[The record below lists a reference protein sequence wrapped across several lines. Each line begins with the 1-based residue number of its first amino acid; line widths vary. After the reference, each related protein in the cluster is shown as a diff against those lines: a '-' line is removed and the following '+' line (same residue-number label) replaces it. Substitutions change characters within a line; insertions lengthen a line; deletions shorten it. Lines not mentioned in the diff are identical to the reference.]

1 MPVIVAAIEHGRPGD
16 RIVLRSVAF
25 AGVAAVVFEDDGETG
40 TFYAR
45 RGEDGPNLD
54 ALHVYSVEDVADR
67 ARVAEFKIGWS
78 PSGRQAILLING
90 GVHAVF
96 DFDREKGWCRSA
108 FSAAAPSWSLE
119 GHQWDDA
126 CLAHFR

>member
-1 MPVIVAAIEHGRPGD
+1 MPIIVAAIEKAQPGD
-16 RIVLRSVAF
+16 EIVLRSVAF
-25 AGVAAVVFEDDGETG
+25 ADGPTVVFEDDGETG

-45 RGEDGPNLD
+45 ARADGPILD
-54 ALHVYSVEDVADR
+54 ALHVYDVGDVIAR
-67 ARVAEFKIGWS
+67 ARAAEYKIGWS
-78 PSGRQAILLING
+78 PSGRQAILLIDG

-96 DFDREKGWCRSA
+96 DFDREKGWCRNA
-108 FSAAAPSWSLE
+108 FSPDPTRSLE

>member
-1 MPVIVAAIEHGRPGD
+1 MPVIVATIENGRPGD
-16 RIVLRSVAF
+16 EIVLRSVAF
-25 AGVAAVVFEDDGETG
+25 AGGPTVVFEDDGETG

-45 RGEDGPNLD
+45 ARGDGPILD

-78 PSGRQAILLING
+78 ASGRQAILLING